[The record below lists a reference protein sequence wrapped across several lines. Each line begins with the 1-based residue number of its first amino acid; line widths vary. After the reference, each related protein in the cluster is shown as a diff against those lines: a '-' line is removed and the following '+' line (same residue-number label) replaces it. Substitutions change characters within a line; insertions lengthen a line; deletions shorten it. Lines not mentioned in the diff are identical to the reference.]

1 MSRLPQS
8 LLLLVALI
16 ALAVT
21 AHALT
26 QLPWA
31 TLGLLLA
38 AGGLAQGFA
47 SWRPTPPAVYGLSQ
61 PSWASRVVGWL
72 VRALVGSAAL
82 CALLAAGWWALG
94 VTGVVPAW
102 SSAVASPRTWL
113 TGFL

>member
-38 AGGLAQGFA
+38 AGVLAQGFA
-47 SWRPTPPAVYGLSQ
+47 SWRPAPPAVYGLSQ
-61 PSWASRVVGWL
+61 PSWPARLVGWL
-72 VRALVGSAAL
+72 MRALVGSAVL

-94 VTGVVPAW
+94 VTGAVPAW
-102 SSAVASPRTWL
+102 SGAAASPRAWL
-113 TGFL
+113 TSFL